1 MVDNSSVPSID
12 GERLYETIQELAS
25 YGAFDDPITGTRG
38 VNRLSLTDTDAQ
50 ARCQVCKW
58 FDEAGLETTVDAIG
72 NLYGLRAGS
81 ELGLAPVVSGSHI
94 DTVPRG
100 GAFDGALGILTP
112 LEVVRSL
119 NDRDITTRRP
129 IAVGV
134 FTNEEGTRFNCD
146 MLGSAV
152 AVGRIDL
159 ATALA
164 FEDRDGITVGEE
176 LVRTGFAGEIDVSAM
191 RPHAFVECHIEQGPI
206 LRREELD
213 IGVVTGVQAIIWHD
227 VKITGRAAHA
237 GTTPVEC
244 RRDPGVAISRINLKL
259 RELTE
264 ESRFGG
270 ALRATMG
277 GCELSPG
284 AYNVV
289 PSRARASIDFRNPSD
304 DVMNQVEE
312 ELIDFYKWV
321 EEKEK
326 VKVEWERVVRTKPV
340 DFDPAVQDIVAAAAD
355 TLGLSNERML
365 SGAGHDAQE
374 WASVCKTGMIFIPG
388 EHDGVSHSPREHST
402 KSQCAHGANVLLRT
416 LVALA
421 DES

>member
-1 MVDNSSVPSID
+1 
-12 GERLYETIQELAS
+12 
-25 YGAFDDPITGTRG
+25 
-38 VNRLSLTDTDAQ
+38 
-50 ARCQVCKW
+50 
-58 FDEAGLETTVDAIG
+58 
-72 NLYGLRAGS
+72 
-81 ELGLAPVVSGSHI
+81 
-94 DTVPRG
+94 
-100 GAFDGALGILTP
+100 
-112 LEVVRSL
+112 
-119 NDRDITTRRP
+119 
-129 IAVGV
+129 
-134 FTNEEGTRFNCD
+134 
-146 MLGSAV
+146 
-152 AVGRIDL
+152 
-159 ATALA
+159 
-164 FEDRDGITVGEE
+164 
-176 LVRTGFAGEIDVSAM
+176 
-191 RPHAFVECHIEQGPI
+191 
-206 LRREELD
+206 
-213 IGVVTGVQAIIWHD
+213 
-227 VKITGRAAHA
+227 
-237 GTTPVEC
+237 
-244 RRDPGVAISRINLKL
+244 
-259 RELTE
+259 
-264 ESRFGG
+264 
-270 ALRATMG
+270 MG

-374 WASVCKTGMIFIPG
+374 WASVCNPG